1 MELIEFNKTK
11 IIATVGP
18 ASNTKRKLIE
28 LIKAGTDVFRL
39 NFSHGKYEDHARIV
53 KFIRDINK
61 QLGTNICILQDLQG
75 PKIRIEEVQKGTK
88 IKTGNKLIITTKSI
102 IGNANKVST
111 SYKRL
116 PSDISVK
123 DIILIDDGKIELVV
137 ESIKSNE
144 VHTRV
149 IHGGKLKSRKGIN
162 MPNTMVSAPSL
173 SSKDKKD
180 LEFALEHNLEWLAL
194 SFVRKAS
201 DIVQLR
207 RRIERTGKEILIIAK
222 IEKPEAID
230 NIDDIIEVSDGIMVA
245 RGDLGVEIQS
255 EEVPM
260 IQKKIVQKCRKVAKP
275 VIIATQMM
283 ESMIE
288 NPRPTRAETN
298 DVANAV
304 MDGAD
309 ALMLSAETAVGQFPV
324 EVITSMVSTIRSV
337 EDQADIYY
345 RHYEKG
351 GESEFFLNDSVVH
364 MSTKLAQ
371 YTDAQAIV
379 GLTHRGYTAFKL
391 SSYRPHASIFIFTN
405 NRPFINTMNLVWGV
419 RGIYY
424 NKAESTDATIS
435 DVYNILQKKGYVKK
449 DDVIINLVAM
459 PINQPGRVNTLQ
471 INRIM

>member
-39 NFSHGKYEDHARIV
+39 NFSHGTYEDHARIV
-53 KFIRDINK
+53 KFIRDINE

-102 IGNANKVST
+102 IGNADKVST

-123 DIILIDDGKIELVV
+123 DVILIDDGKIELVV
-137 ESIKSNE
+137 ESIKNDE

-162 MPNTMVSAPSL
+162 MPFTMVTAPSL
-173 SSKDKKD
+173 TSKDKKD

-207 RRIERTGKEILIIAK
+207 RRIERAGKEILIIAK

-371 YTDAQAIV
+371 YTDAHAIV

-459 PINQPGRVNTLQ
+459 PINKPGRVNTLQ